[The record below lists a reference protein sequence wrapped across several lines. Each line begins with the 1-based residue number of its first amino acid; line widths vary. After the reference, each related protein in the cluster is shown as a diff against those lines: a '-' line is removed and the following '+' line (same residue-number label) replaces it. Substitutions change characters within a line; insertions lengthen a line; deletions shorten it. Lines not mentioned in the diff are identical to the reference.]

1 MGATILHKG
10 CGSFNEQKRLNMPVI
25 CTLNDLPELEGK
37 TVCCHCEENEK
48 CHGDILIKLVTKE
61 KPTLIL

>member
-1 MGATILHKG
+1 
-10 CGSFNEQKRLNMPVI
+10 MPVI